1 LPALGAGATTF
12 VIKPIKEAVMKRTV
26 ILTVSLLALAALA
39 VAAPAVQAKGGPGK
53 RIALKSSGAFPGAS
67 GKAKFQNE
75 GQREL
80 EIEVEHVRR
89 LAGKRVSFF
98 VNSTKVGS
106 ARVNGLGA
114 AQVNR
119 RGASFPAINA
129 GTRIKVK
136 TAAGKLIVSGRF

>member
-1 LPALGAGATTF
+1 
-12 VIKPIKEAVMKRTV
+12 MKR
-26 ILTVSLLALAALA
+26 IFIPLTIVALAALA
-39 VAAPAVQAKGGPGK
+39 LAAPAVQEKGGKSGK
-53 RIALKSSGAFPGAS
+53 GGTIIALKASSAFPSAK

>member
-1 LPALGAGATTF
+1 
-12 VIKPIKEAVMKRTV
+12 MKRMFIPV
-26 ILTVSLLALAALA
+26 AVLVLAALA
-39 VAAPAVQAKGGPGK
+39 LAAPAVQAKGGPGT
-53 RIALKSSGAFPGAS
+53 RIALKSTGAFPGAS

-89 LAGKRVSFF
+89 LAGKRVNFF
-98 VNSTKVGS
+98 VNSTKIGS

-119 RGASFPAINA
+119 RGASFPTIKA

>member
-1 LPALGAGATTF
+1 
-12 VIKPIKEAVMKRTV
+12 MKRTV

-39 VAAPAVQAKGGPGK
+39 VAAPAVQAKGEPGV
-53 RIALKSSGAFPGAS
+53 RIALKSSAAFPGAS
-67 GKAKFQNE
+67 GKAKFKNE

-106 ARVNGLGA
+106 ARVNRLGA

-136 TAAGKLIVSGRF
+136 TAGGATIVSGRF

>member
-1 LPALGAGATTF
+1 
-12 VIKPIKEAVMKRTV
+12 MKRTV
-26 ILTVSLLALAALA
+26 ILTASLVALAALA
-39 VAAPAVQAKGGPGK
+39 VAAPAVQAKDEPGS
-53 RIALKSSGAFPGAS
+53 RIALKSSAAFPGAS
-67 GKAKFQNE
+67 GKAKVQHQ

-89 LAGKRVSFF
+89 LAGKRVDFF

-106 ARVNGLGA
+106 ARVNGLGS

-119 RGASFPAINA
+119 RGASFPTVNA

-136 TAAGKLIVSGRF
+136 TAGGKLIVSGRF

>member
-1 LPALGAGATTF
+1 
-12 VIKPIKEAVMKRTV
+12 MKRTV

-39 VAAPAVQAKGGPGK
+39 VAAPAVQAKGGPGT
-53 RIALKSSGAFPGAS
+53 RITLKSSGAFPGAS
-67 GKAKFQNE
+67 GKAKLQNE

-89 LAGKRVSFF
+89 LAGKRVNFF
-98 VNSTKVGS
+98 VNNTKVGS
-106 ARVNGLGA
+106 ARVSGLGA

-136 TAAGKLIVSGRF
+136 TAGGKLIVSGQF

>member
-1 LPALGAGATTF
+1 
-12 VIKPIKEAVMKRTV
+12 MKRTV

-39 VAAPAVQAKGGPGK
+39 VAAPAVQAKGGPGT

-119 RGASFPAINA
+119 RGASFPAISA

-136 TAAGKLIVSGRF
+136 TATGKLIVSGRF

>member
-1 LPALGAGATTF
+1 
-12 VIKPIKEAVMKRTV
+12 MKRT
-26 ILTVSLLALAALA
+26 IIFTVSLLALAALA
-39 VAAPAVQAKGGPGK
+39 VAAPAVQAKGGPGT

-106 ARVNGLGA
+106 ARINGLGA
-114 AQVNR
+114 AQLNR
-119 RGASFPAINA
+119 RGESFPSINA
-129 GTRIKVK
+129 GTRVKVK
-136 TAAGKLIVSGRF
+136 AAAGKLIVSGRF